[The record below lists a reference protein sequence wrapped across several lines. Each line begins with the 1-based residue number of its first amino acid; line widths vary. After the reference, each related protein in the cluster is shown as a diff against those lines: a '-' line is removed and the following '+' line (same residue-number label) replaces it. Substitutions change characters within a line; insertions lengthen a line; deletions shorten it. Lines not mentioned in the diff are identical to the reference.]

1 MNLQKVYE
9 SLKREYQSRGVEVD
23 DGKLRQL
30 AWIKR
35 DSMMFESSLNIP
47 SSAASSA
54 GAGAGGGRRRV
65 VSDLTGVL
73 TTENNIPIITES
85 GINLGIE

>member
-9 SLKREYQSRGVEVD
+9 SLKREYQSRGVEVE

-35 DSMMFESSLNIP
+35 DRMMYESSLNIQ
-47 SSAASSA
+47 SAASS
-54 GAGAGGGRRRV
+54 GSGGGKRILV
-65 VSDLTGVL
+65 DLTGVL
-73 TTENNIPIITES
+73 ITENNLPIITES

>member
-9 SLKREYQSRGVEVD
+9 SLKREYQSRGVEVE

-35 DSMMFESSLNIP
+35 DRMMYESSLNI

-54 GAGAGGGRRRV
+54 AGAGSGGGKRILV
-65 VSDLTGVL
+65 DLTGVL
-73 TTENNIPIITES
+73 ITENNLPIITES

>member
-9 SLKREYQSRGVEVD
+9 SLKREYQSRGVEVE

-35 DSMMFESSLNIP
+35 DRMMYESSLNIQ
-47 SSAASSA
+47 SAASSAA
-54 GAGAGGGRRRV
+54 GAGAGGGKRILG
-65 VSDLTGVL
+65 DLTGVL
-73 TTENNIPIITES
+73 ITENNLPIITES

>member
-1 MNLQKVYE
+1 MNLRKVYE
-9 SLKREYQSRGVEVD
+9 SLKREYQSRGVEVE

-35 DSMMFESSLNIP
+35 DRMMYESSLNI
-47 SSAASSA
+47 SSAASSAA
-54 GAGAGGGRRRV
+54 GAGAGGGKRILG
-65 VSDLTGVL
+65 DLTGVL
-73 TTENNIPIITES
+73 ITENNLPIITES